1 MKRLS
6 ADILK
11 KKRIRAK
18 LHGTPERPRL
28 AVNVS
33 NRQVTAQLID
43 DNAARTIAYAT
54 SVGQEALKGKT
65 MTQKAEWVGEQIA
78 ELGIKKKVSNVIF
91 DRGIHIYHGRVA
103 TLAGAARAKGLK
115 F

>member
-18 LHGTPERPRL
+18 LHGTSERPRL
-28 AVNVS
+28 AVRIS
-33 NRQVTAQLID
+33 NRQVIAQLID
-43 DNAARTIAYAT
+43 DNAGVTLAYAT
-54 SVGQEALKGKT
+54 SVGEATLKGKT
-65 MTQKAEWVGEQIA
+65 MTQKAEWVGEKIA
-78 ELGIKKKVSNVIF
+78 ELGSKKKVSNVIF
-91 DRGIHIYHGRVA
+91 DRGVHIYHGRVA
-103 TLAGAARAKGLK
+103 ALAGAARAKGLK